1 MLASSGTSNKL
12 NNGIE
17 NSLLSASDL
26 GFGIGSLSNHGQ
38 ARYETQNHL
47 GPRLLHL
54 SNNNNIHDANPS
66 YLLQK

>member
-1 MLASSGTSNKL
+1 MLASIGTSNKL

-38 ARYETQNHL
+38 ARYKT
-47 GPRLLHL
+47 
-54 SNNNNIHDANPS
+54 
-66 YLLQK
+66 

>member
-1 MLASSGTSNKL
+1 MLASIGTSNKL

-38 ARYETQNHL
+38 ARYET
-47 GPRLLHL
+47 
-54 SNNNNIHDANPS
+54 
-66 YLLQK
+66 